1 MPDWFIPAVGVALSP
16 LPVFAMLLVL
26 GGRRPGAAG
35 SAFWLAWTIGVA
47 VPTIAFV
54 VAAER
59 AGATDDDSR
68 AIAVG
73 EIAVGIVFFAVAVR
87 LAVAPRR
94 ARPKTVPAWLEAL
107 DRSGPSRAAG
117 LALVLSSANPKNL
130 ALMLAA
136 AVAIAQAGDGN
147 RDLTLATTG
156 FVSLAASTVS
166 LLLVGSL
173 SLKRWSGQPLT
184 GLRAAVADHD
194 RTIAMVLGFV
204 VGAFFVLDGVRGL

>member
-1 MPDWFIPAVGVALSP
+1 
-16 LPVFAMLLVL
+16 VL

-35 SAFWLAWTIGVA
+35 CAFWLAWTIGVA
-47 VPTIAFV
+47 VPTIGFV
-54 VAAER
+54 AAAER
-59 AGATDDDSR
+59 AGATDDESR

-73 EIAVGIVFFAVAVR
+73 EIAVGIVFLAVALR

-94 ARPKTVPAWLEAL
+94 VRGAVPAWLEAL

-130 ALMLAA
+130 ALMLTA

-147 RDLTLATTG
+147 GDLTLATAG

-166 LLLVGSL
+166 LLLVGSV
-173 SLKRWSGQPLT
+173 SLKRRSGNALAR
-184 GLRAAVADHD
+184 LRAAVAEHD
-194 RTIAMVLGFV
+194 RTIALVLGFV
-204 VGAFFVLDGVRGL
+204 IGAFFVLDGLRGL